1 MKNIL
6 LKSVIIFVVMS
17 CLNAQLAH
25 WSGRILKLSSGQLGM
40 LPTAVFFGSLI
51 ITVIASVTILI
62 FRRSYQSLWKSAIL
76 FEILYLVMLLLS
88 GINPLIYFIE
98 ATDNHLIDLMLYINS
113 IIVFLLMYLFD
124 LLYSK
129 ILGSKIK
136 N

>member
-62 FRRSYQSLWKSAIL
+62 FRRSYQSLWKSAVL
-76 FEILYLVMLLLS
+76 FEILYLLMLLLS

>member
-62 FRRSYQSLWKSAIL
+62 FRRSYQSLWKSAVL
-76 FEILYLVMLLLS
+76 FEILYLLMLLLS

-98 ATDNHLIDLMLYINS
+98 ATDNHLID
-113 IIVFLLMYLFD
+113 
-124 LLYSK
+124 
-129 ILGSKIK
+129 
-136 N
+136 

>member
-25 WSGRILKLSSGQLGM
+25 WSGRILKLSAGQLGM

-62 FRRSYQSLWKSAIL
+62 FRRSYQSLWKSAVL
-76 FEILYLVMLLLS
+76 FEILYLLMLLLS

>member
-25 WSGRILKLSSGQLGM
+25 WSGRILKLSADQLGM

-62 FRRSYQSLWKSAIL
+62 FRRSYQSLWKSAVL

-124 LLYSK
+124 LHYSK

>member
-25 WSGRILKLSSGQLGM
+25 WSGRILKLSAGQLGM

-76 FEILYLVMLLLS
+76 FEILYLLMLLLS

>member
-25 WSGRILKLSSGQLGM
+25 WSGRILKLSAGQLGM

-51 ITVIASVTILI
+51 ITVIASVTIVI
-62 FRRSYQSLWKSAIL
+62 FRRSYQSLWKSAVL
-76 FEILYLVMLLLS
+76 FEILYLLMLLLS
-88 GINPLIYFIE
+88 GVHPFIYFIE
-98 ATDNHLIDLMLYINS
+98 ATNNHLIDLMLYINS
-113 IIVFLLMYLFD
+113 IIVFLLMCIVD
-124 LLYSK
+124 LLYHK

>member
-25 WSGRILKLSSGQLGM
+25 WSGRILKLSADQLGM

-62 FRRSYQSLWKSAIL
+62 FRRSYQSLWKSAVL
-76 FEILYLVMLLLS
+76 FEILYLLMLLLS

>member
-25 WSGRILKLSSGQLGM
+25 WSGRILKLSAGQLGM

-51 ITVIASVTILI
+51 ITVIASVTIVI

>member
-25 WSGRILKLSSGQLGM
+25 WSGRILKLSAGQLGM

-62 FRRSYQSLWKSAIL
+62 FRRSYRSLWKSAVL
-76 FEILYLVMLLLS
+76 FEILYLLMLLLS

>member
-62 FRRSYQSLWKSAIL
+62 FRRSYQSLWKSAVL
-76 FEILYLVMLLLS
+76 FEILYLLMLLLS

-113 IIVFLLMYLFD
+113 IIVFFLMCIVD
-124 LLYSK
+124 LLYHK

>member
-17 CLNAQLAH
+17 CLNTQLAH

-62 FRRSYQSLWKSAIL
+62 FRRSYQSLWKSAVL
-76 FEILYLVMLLLS
+76 FEILYLLMLLLS

>member
-17 CLNAQLAH
+17 CLNAQLAN
-25 WSGRILKLSSGQLGM
+25 WSGRILKLSAGQLGM

-62 FRRSYQSLWKSAIL
+62 FRRSYQSLWKSAVL
-76 FEILYLVMLLLS
+76 FEILYLLMLLLS
-88 GINPLIYFIE
+88 GVDPFIYFIE
-98 ATDNHLIDLMLYINS
+98 ATNNHLIDLMLYINS
-113 IIVFLLMYLFD
+113 IIVFLLMCIID
-124 LLYSK
+124 LLYHK